1 MEFERFASDPVSRR
15 RFLRAAGVATAGG
28 GSAALLAACGGGS
41 GKAEDKSAIA
51 ADIATLNRALDL
63 ENTAIAAYTAG
74 APLLKGG
81 VIKLARELL
90 GQDKE
95 HADALSTA
103 VTQLGGH
110 PTRPKSAYNFPRVHN
125 QAEALALVD
134 TIEHE
139 LVGAYLDAL
148 PRLSSADLRAQV
160 ASIVAN
166 EGEHIAVLLGAMG
179 RPQAPSAFVTGPA

>member
-1 MEFERFASDPVSRR
+1 MEFERFASDPLSRR

-41 GKAEDKSAIA
+41 GNAKDKSAIA

-63 ENTAIAAYTAG
+63 ENTAVAAYTAG

-95 HADALSTA
+95 HADASGGATYEQQLAEYNGT
-103 VTQLGGH
+103 TQFVIAPAGRPPYNDSG
-110 PTRPKSAYNFPRVHN
+110 TRP
-125 QAEALALVD
+125 
-134 TIEHE
+134 
-139 LVGAYLDAL
+139 
-148 PRLSSADLRAQV
+148 
-160 ASIVAN
+160 
-166 EGEHIAVLLGAMG
+166 
-179 RPQAPSAFVTGPA
+179 AFVRSL

>member
-15 RFLRAAGVATAGG
+15 RFFRAAGVATAGG
-28 GSAALLAACGGGS
+28 GSAALLAACGGS
-41 GKAEDKSAIA
+41 GKPKDKSAIA
-51 ADIATLNRALDL
+51 ADIAILNGALNL

-74 APLLKGG
+74 APFLKGG

-90 GQDKE
+90 GQEKD

-110 PTRPKSAYNFPRVHN
+110 PPRPKSAYDFPRVHD
-125 QAEALALVD
+125 QGQVLRLVD
-134 TIEHE
+134 MIEHE

-148 PRLSSADLRAQV
+148 PRLSSPDLRAQV
-160 ASIVAN
+160 TSIVAN
-166 EGEHIAVLLGAMG
+166 EGEHVAVLLGAMG